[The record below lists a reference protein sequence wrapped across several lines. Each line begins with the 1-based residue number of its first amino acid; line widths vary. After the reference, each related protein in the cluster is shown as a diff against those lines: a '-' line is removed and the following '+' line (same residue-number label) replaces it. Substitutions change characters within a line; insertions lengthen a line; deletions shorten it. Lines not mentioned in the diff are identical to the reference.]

1 MDSRQIDGRDRWIE
15 KSRLLEKKTDFSGP
29 ILVKK
34 SGSGPK
40 SGNPDLVGDTGDV
53 IKKLEI

>member
-1 MDSRQIDGRDRWIE
+1 MQPFYKNPDFWD
-15 KSRLLEKKTDFSGP
+15 KKQTFFW
-29 ILVKK
+29 KK

-40 SGNPDLVGDTGDV
+40 SGNPDLVGDTGYV